1 MYIRP
6 KRNHPNAGPLL
17 TRTFMRRE
25 GSAFDATIF
34 RDDGDHYAED
44 IKFEYLL
51 YKVPFC
57 LQPALFGI
65 FLGFSK
71 PAITRF
77 LSQAEV
83 NLGDIAG
90 LATDAFD
97 RAVMIA
103 ETGEEF
109 TLWQLQR
116 YLIEAMSGCPVR
128 THAMIK
134 ELRSIEFSSTIVE
147 SLLHCE
153 IPELWVTTRLGDETF
168 TMQRLPK
175 NINPNLSYES
185 NLDIP
190 NHSFPD
196 LLRRSGV
203 LKDQYIRKVFALHD
217 FYEDLLINLRD
228 GEGLALRIVNS
239 LEFLDDDEVTSFA
252 WGLTNAVFIPDTDRI
267 APLGEENST
276 NPRPL
281 FQVLKT
287 LIEEMECFESAD
299 TVTVALNYLPADYIG
314 NIDRVQADELYAP
327 LHDFTTVLN
336 RFCEELL
343 ELNPLDFTLAHF
355 TAMSKLR
362 NFHYADFDRP
372 RLSNTCVLRH
382 VASAVKAFKP
392 FFSEAPT
399 PKWEIDKLVVACWR
413 DFADLFRE
421 KDFRLL
427 YDASEFI
434 SSAVLPMNM
443 IMEYDRKFPELDEDD
458 QLALKHYEALQEQ

>member
-1 MYIRP
+1 M
-6 KRNHPNAGPLL
+6 L

-83 NLGDIAG
+83 NLSDIAG

-109 TLWQLQR
+109 TLRQLQR
-116 YLIEAMSGCPVR
+116 YLIEAMVGCPVR

-175 NINPNLSYES
+175 NIDPNLSYES

-203 LKDQYIRKVFALHD
+203 LKGQFIRKVFAFHD
-217 FYEDLLINLRD
+217 FYEDVLINLRD
-228 GEGLALRIVNS
+228 GEGLASRIVNS
-239 LEFLDDDEVTSFA
+239 LEFLEDDEVASFA
-252 WGLTNAVFIPDTDRI
+252 SGLINTVFIPENDRFG
-267 APLGEENST
+267 LQGEENSA

-287 LIEEMECFESAD
+287 LIEEMECYGLAD

-314 NIDRVQADELYAP
+314 KLDRVQGDELYAP
-327 LHDFTTVLN
+327 LHDFTSVLN

-343 ELNPLDFTLAHF
+343 DLDPLDLTLAHF
-355 TAMSKLR
+355 TAMSKLCSFR
-362 NFHYADFDRP
+362 FEDFDRP

-382 VASAVKAFKP
+382 IACAVKAFKP
-392 FFSEAPT
+392 FFSDVPT
-399 PKWEIDKLVVACWR
+399 PKWELDTLVVAIWR
-413 DFADLFRE
+413 DFADLFRDE
-421 KDFRLL
+421 EMRLK
-427 YDASEFI
+427 YDASEFNA
-434 SSAVLPMNM
+434 SAVLAMNM
-443 IMEYDRKFPELDEDD
+443 INEYDRKFPELGEDD
-458 QLALKHYEALQEQ
+458 QLVLKRYEALQEQ